1 MALKQLALAFFFLI
15 LISCTKEEKTLFTR
29 IPAEISGITFNNSII
44 QTNARNVF
52 NFEYVFNGGGVALAD
67 FNNDSLVDVYF
78 TGNQVE
84 NKLYL
89 NQTKNK
95 SQPLNF
101 KDVTEK
107 SKATGEGRWCAGATV
122 VDINN
127 DNLLDIYVSATVSTK
142 PEFLANMMYVNQG
155 INAEGIPVF
164 KDMAL
169 EYGIADTTHTT
180 SSAFFD
186 YDNDGDLDLYLLVN
200 EMEKVRYPN
209 KYVEK
214 IVDGSSHRTDRLY
227 KNDGTN
233 EKPHFTNVS
242 KQAGILIEGYGLGLN
257 ITDINR
263 DGWKDIYITNDFLS
277 DDLLYINN
285 KNGTFSDQAAKYFKH
300 TSFSA
305 MGNDVTDLN
314 NDGLVDI
321 IALDMLP
328 ADNFRKKM
336 MLPAN
341 NYSTYQNNEK
351 FGYNFQYSR
360 NTLQV
365 NQGYNTDYPIFSET
379 GLLAGIAET
388 DWSWCPLVTD
398 FDNDGFRDIIITNGF
413 PKDVTDH
420 DYLAYRY
427 QSAIGQQA
435 TLDEL
440 LAMIPSIKASN
451 YAFKNKANNASDLP
465 QFDNVTQKWGMEIPS
480 FSNGAAYAD
489 LDNDGDL
496 DYVVNNI
503 NDSAFVFQN
512 NLRAQKPSES
522 NYIRIK
528 CKGLANNRNGIGA
541 WVEIYYNNGQ
551 KQVYENTPYRGYL
564 STIENIA
571 HFGLSKTQKV
581 DSAIILWP
589 NGKRNLLKNIKSNQI
604 ILVNESESAHFQS
617 DKNINDNEKLLQPY
631 NLGVNFVHQE
641 TDYIDFDIQKLL
653 PHKLSQFGPAMAVG
667 DVNSDGLDDIF
678 IAGPYKKKGTFLLQ
692 NKNGKFLK
700 ADLIKNETDTTKLWE
715 DAAALLFDADN
726 DKDLDLYIVS
736 GGVES
741 SSNFY
746 QDRLY
751 QNDGKGNFIQ
761 NLNALPIFQKSGSC
775 VKAADFDKDGDLDLF
790 VGGRSEVNAY
800 PKPVSSYILRNDSKI
815 GFTKFINITE
825 NFAPNLL
832 NIGLVTDAIWSDFNG
847 DSWPDLVLTG
857 EGMAT
862 TILLNKNGKKLEK
875 LLIPLLEN
883 EIGFWNSILPADF
896 DNDGDIDY
904 VLGNQGINTIN
915 KISNHYP
922 MHIYGKYFNA
932 DALYDAVPT
941 VFFADSNKVRKQVP
955 FNVRDDLIKQLNNYR
970 DVFDSYRKYAS
981 TDINGVFSA
990 SDLEGAI
997 VLKLNNVK
1005 SIYIENLGG
1014 GKVKISNLPLQ
1025 AQASPIFGMA
1035 AEDLDQDGNLDII
1048 IVGND
1053 FGNEV
1058 SVGRLDAQNGTV
1070 LKGDGKGIFTALN
1083 ISKSGFYVPFD
1094 AKALIKLVNATGQ
1107 TILIASQNR
1116 ADLKSYS
1123 FSKNSKKTIA
1133 TLPTDCFIFETLT
1146 TGKIRKVELY
1156 FGGSFF
1162 SQSSRNYTMSQNTK
1176 SIEIVNYKG
1185 QKRRVL

>member
-1 MALKQLALAFFFLI
+1 MVFKKLPLLIPIFFLI
-15 LISCTKEEKTLFTR
+15 ACTQQDKTLFTR
-29 IPAEISGITFNNSII
+29 LPADVTGITFSNSII

-52 NFEYVFNGGGVALAD
+52 NFEYVFNGGGVAMGD

-89 NQTKNK
+89 NEKVAK
-95 SQPLNF
+95 DQPLHF
-101 KDVTEK
+101 KDVTEI

-127 DNLLDIYVSATVSTK
+127 DNLLDIYVSATVSKK

-155 INAEGIPVF
+155 LNSDGIPIF
-164 KDMAL
+164 KDMAT

-180 SSAFFD
+180 NAAFFD

-209 KYVEK
+209 KYAEK
-214 IVDGSSHRTDRLY
+214 IMDGSSHRTDRLY
-227 KNDGTN
+227 KNDGNN

-285 KNGTFSDQAAKYFKH
+285 KNGTFTDQSKKYFKH

-305 MGNDVTDLN
+305 MGNEVTDVN

-321 IALDMLP
+321 VALDMLP

-351 FGYNFQYSR
+351 YGYNYQYSR
-360 NTLQV
+360 NTLQI
-365 NQGYNTDYPIFSET
+365 NQGTATEIPVFSEM

-398 FDNDGFRDIIITNGF
+398 FDNDGFRDMIITNGF

-427 QSAIGQQA
+427 QSAVGRQA
-435 TLDEL
+435 SLDEL
-440 LAMIPSIKASN
+440 LAMIPSVKASN
-451 YAFKNKANNASDLP
+451 YAFKNSANTPGSPP
-465 QFDNVTQKWGMEIPS
+465 QFENTTQKWGMEIPS

-503 NDSAFVFQN
+503 NDSALVFQN
-512 NLRAQKPSES
+512 NLTTQKPTES
-522 NYIRIK
+522 NYLRIK
-528 CKGLANNRNGIGA
+528 CIGLSNNINGIGA
-541 WVEIYYNNGQ
+541 WIEISYDNGK

-564 STIENIA
+564 STIENVA
-571 HFGLSKTQKV
+571 HFGLGKTAKI
-581 DSAIILWP
+581 DRIKIIWQS
-589 NGKRNLLKNIKSNQI
+589 GKISVLNNILANQTL
-604 ILVNESESAHFQS
+604 LVNEAQAVE
-617 DKNINDNEKLLQPY
+617 NELIVDGKLENKWLENY
-631 NLGVNFVHQE
+631 NLGLEFLHQE

-653 PHKLSQFGPAMAVG
+653 PHKLSQNGPALAVG
-667 DVNSDGLDDIF
+667 DVNSDGLEDLF
-678 IAGPYKKKGTFLLQ
+678 IAGPFKKKGSFLIQ
-692 NKNGKFLK
+692 NKNGKFAK
-700 ADLIKNETDTTKLWE
+700 ADLIKNETDSTKLWE
-715 DAAALLFDADN
+715 DAGVLLFDADG

-741 SSNFY
+741 PSNFY

-751 QNDGKGNFIQ
+751 QNDGKGNFLE
-761 NLNALPIFQKSGSC
+761 NKNALPQFQKSGSC
-775 VKAADFDKDGDLDLF
+775 IKSVDFDLDGDLDLF

-815 GFTKFINITE
+815 GVPKFTNIT
-825 NFAPNLL
+825 NQFAPTLQ
-832 NIGLVTDAIWSDFNG
+832 NIGLITDATWSDFDG
-847 DSWPDLVLTG
+847 DKWPDLMVTG
-857 EGMAT
+857 EWMAT
-862 TILLNKNGKKLEK
+862 TLLLNNKGKKLTKTE
-875 LLIPLLEN
+875 IPNLSTEN
-883 EIGFWNSILPADF
+883 GFWNSIAAADF
-896 DNDGDIDY
+896 DKDGDIDY
-904 VLGNQGINTIN
+904 VVGNQGINTLN
-915 KISNHYP
+915 KITNEYP

-932 DALYDAVPT
+932 DGVYDAVPT
-941 VFFADSNKVRKQVP
+941 VFFADTNKIKHQVP
-955 FNVRDDLIKQLNNYR
+955 FHVRDDLIKQMNNYR
-970 DVFDSYRKYAS
+970 DIFDSYRKYALA
-981 TDINGVFSA
+981 DIKNVFS
-990 SDLEGAI
+990 DEHLKEAI
-997 VLKLNNVK
+997 ILKSNNPK
-1005 SIYIENLGG
+1005 SIYIENLGA
-1014 GKVKISNLPLQ
+1014 GKVKITELPLQ
-1025 AQASPIFGMA
+1025 AQIAPIFGILPHDIDNDGHL
-1035 AEDLDQDGNLDII
+1035 DLLL
-1048 IVGND
+1048 VGND

-1058 SVGRLDAQNGTV
+1058 SVGRLDALNGLV
-1070 LKGDGKGIFTALN
+1070 LKGTGKREFIPVSV
-1083 ISKSGFYVPFD
+1083 SKSGFYAPSD
-1094 AKALIKLVNATGQ
+1094 AKSIAKLKLANGKNIFLV
-1107 TILIASQNR
+1107 SQNR
-1116 ADLKSYS
+1116 GALLAFSLK
-1123 FSKNSKKTIA
+1123 
-1133 TLPTDCFIFETLT
+1133 
-1146 TGKIRKVELY
+1146 
-1156 FGGSFF
+1156 
-1162 SQSSRNYTMSQNTK
+1162 
-1176 SIEIVNYKG
+1176 
-1185 QKRRVL
+1185 